1 MIPKSAVYILLAV
14 SLLLFLPKLGMPL
27 LDPDEGLYAEI
38 AREMVT
44 RGDWVIPHVNGLPY
58 LEKPPLYFWLTAS
71 TFWLF
76 GLSEW
81 ATRLWSAISALGT
94 VLLTWRIGRR
104 LYGAQAGLLAGVV
117 VATVVGN
124 ALYVRRASTDQLFV
138 FCLTLAIYGF
148 LRDAERPDRG
158 RSRFLPVYVGA
169 GLSVLAKGFIGLVF
183 PVLIIGLGV
192 LAARGLGTRRQMPL
206 SWPDLNLP
214 RGLAVF
220 LAITVPWHA
229 LVAWR
234 SPGLFNF
241 YVVDNHLLRFL
252 NARRYVE
259 DDVPSSTVAFLVAS
273 FLWAFPWS
281 VFVLARRASGSSRR
295 GSDAERP
302 AQDPAGREPDSS
314 RYARWRPVIVI
325 WLVVI
330 VGLFAA
336 SRFKHEYYALPAFP
350 ALAVLVGAAW
360 AGGRDI
366 GRWLV
371 IGLVGCGAVGV
382 WALWIGSALTPGQAL
397 TGLAELNAY
406 YRILRDQGA
415 AFPFP
420 SARPFGELLQ
430 WLGVVLIAGW
440 GLATLCWFRAWRR
453 GAFVALVGVAGV
465 ITVLIFRLLDVVEPN
480 HSVKETARA
489 LVAQAGPADV
499 LVVEGT
505 LEYSPALPF
514 YTGRQFSMVNGAL
527 NYFSIAASLPEAD
540 GLFLTTAEL
549 VRLWNGPRRV
559 FLVVRRP
566 RGQSVVAAL
575 PAARVHELG
584 RYGSRWLYSNR
595 ASSIIHV
602 DIHRESTELST
613 EISARHRSPLG
624 RSRNNRVSQM

>member
-76 GLSEW
+76 GPSEW

-104 LYGAQAGLLAGVV
+104 LYGARAGLLAGVAI
-117 VATVVGN
+117 ATVVGN

-138 FCLTLAIYGF
+138 FCLTLAMYGF

-158 RSRFLPVYVGA
+158 RARFLLVYVGA
-169 GLSVLAKGFIGLVF
+169 AFAVLAKGFIGLVF
-183 PVLIIGLGV
+183 PVLILGLGL
-192 LAARGLGTRRQMPL
+192 LAVGRFGAHPAMSLGWRELNLARGLV
-206 SWPDLNLP
+206 
-214 RGLAVF
+214 VF
-220 LAITVPWHA
+220 AAIAVPWHA

-234 SPGLFNF
+234 SPMLFNF

-259 DDVPSSTVAFLVAS
+259 DDVPSSTLAFLVAS

-281 VFVLARRASGSSRR
+281 VFALAR
-295 GSDAERP
+295 
-302 AQDPAGREPDSS
+302 QEPDSS
-314 RYARWRPVIVI
+314 RYARWRPVIVV

-360 AGGRDI
+360 ASGRDV

-371 IGLVGCGAVGV
+371 IGLIGCAVVGV
-382 WALWIGSALTPGQAL
+382 WALWTGAWLTPGQTL

-415 AFPFP
+415 AFPFS

-430 WLGVVLIAGW
+430 RLGIVLIAGW
-440 GLATLCWFRAWRR
+440 SLATFFWFRAWRR
-453 GAFVALVGVAGV
+453 GAFVALVGVAWL
-465 ITVLIFRLLDVVEPN
+465 ITTLIFRLLDVVAPI
-480 HSVKETARA
+480 HSVKDTAQA

-514 YTGRQFSMVNGAL
+514 YTGRHFSMVNGAL

-540 GLFLTTAEL
+540 GLFLSTAEFI
-549 VRLWNGPRRV
+549 RLWEGPRRV

-566 RGQSVVAAL
+566 RGQSVIAAL

-595 ASSIIHV
+595 E
-602 DIHRESTELST
+602 R
-613 EISARHRSPLG
+613 
-624 RSRNNRVSQM
+624 SQM

>member
-14 SLLLFLPKLGMPL
+14 SLLLFLPKLSMPL

-71 TFWLF
+71 TFRLF
-76 GLSEW
+76 GPSEW

-138 FCLTLAIYGF
+138 FCLTLAMYGF

-158 RSRFLPVYVGA
+158 RARFLFVYVGA
-169 GLSVLAKGFIGLVF
+169 ALGVLAKGFIGLVF
-183 PVLIIGLGV
+183 PVLIIGLGL
-192 LAARGLGTRRQMPL
+192 LAVGRFGVRPAMSPGWRE
-206 SWPDLNLP
+206 LNP
-214 RGLAVF
+214 ARGLAVF
-220 LAITVPWHA
+220 AAIAVPWHA

-234 SPGLFNF
+234 SPMLFNF

-259 DDVPSSTVAFLVAS
+259 DDVPSSTLAFLVAS

-281 VFVLARRASGSSRR
+281 VFALARRGSGSSR
-295 GSDAERP
+295 P
-302 AQDPAGREPDSS
+302 AQDLPRPEPSS
-314 RYARWRPVIVI
+314 SQYARWRPVIVI
-325 WLVVI
+325 WLVAI

-360 AGGRDI
+360 ASGRDI

-371 IGLVGCGAVGV
+371 IGLVGCGAVGI
-382 WALWIGSALTPGQAL
+382 WALWIGAALTPGQAL

-430 WLGVVLIAGW
+430 WLGIVLIAGW

-453 GAFVALVGVAGV
+453 GAFVALVGVAAV
-465 ITVLIFRLLDVVEPN
+465 ITVLIFRLLDVVEPI
-480 HSVKETARA
+480 HSVKETAEA
-489 LVAQAGPADV
+489 IITQAGPADV

-540 GLFLTTAEL
+540 GLFLSTEEFI
-549 VRLWNGPRRV
+549 RLWEGPRRV

-595 ASSIIHV
+595 ERTLIHV
-602 DIHRESTELST
+602 DIHNNST
-613 EISARHRSPLG
+613 EISTRGR
-624 RSRNNRVSQM
+624 RSRGT